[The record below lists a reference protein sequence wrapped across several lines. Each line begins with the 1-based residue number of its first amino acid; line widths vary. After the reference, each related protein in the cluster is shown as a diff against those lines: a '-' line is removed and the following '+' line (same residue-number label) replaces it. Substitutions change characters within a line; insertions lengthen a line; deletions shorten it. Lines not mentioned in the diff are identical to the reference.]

1 MPDALSM
8 YRDGTY
14 LKVTGGTW
22 DIGDAPFKA
31 AEVLRALR
39 KQDIQPESVCDI
51 GCGAGGVLHQLQL
64 ALPPQ
69 VQFTGYEV
77 SPQAHEISRQ
87 FVNER
92 CRFVLDNP
100 FEDGQVF
107 DVALALDVFEH
118 VEDCFAFLRQMKRKA
133 RYKIYHIPLEVHA
146 SAAVRGCHSWQAGH
160 LHQFTRETALM
171 TVEHSDQKVLDWFLT
186 GPATGAGTFQ
196 RTQLANLVRKPL
208 AVVAGKPFV
217 ARLIGGYSL
226 LVLAS

>member
-1 MPDALSM
+1 MPDALTM

-14 LKVTGGTW
+14 LKVTNGTW
-22 DIGDAPFKA
+22 DLSDAPFKVA
-31 AEVLRALR
+31 QVLRALR
-39 KQDIQPESVCDI
+39 EHNIQPDSVCDI
-51 GCGAGGVLHQLQL
+51 GCGAGGVLHGLQG

-69 VQFTGYEV
+69 VRLTGYEV
-77 SPQAHEISRQ
+77 SPQAYEISRQ
-87 FVNER
+87 FANEH

-118 VEDCFAFLRQMKRKA
+118 VEDCFAFLRSMKRKA

-146 SAAVRGCHSWQAGH
+146 SAALRGCHAWPAGH

-171 TVEHSDQKVLDWFLT
+171 TVEHSDQEVLDWFLT
-186 GPATGAGTFQ
+186 GPATGEGTFR

-217 ARLIGGYSL
+217 ARLLGGYSL